1 VDGRVP
7 SNGGVAVL
15 THLVVDD
22 EADAAG
28 AGAMACLA
36 DPVEARILLDFLRSR
51 TMGPA
56 PQEEPADLDDVDAEL
71 MDRLHEMYL
80 EALPTRLQAIAAG
93 ARAGNAPAVV
103 SAAHTLAGTS
113 GQFGHPEVASVCRA
127 IAGDARRGIV
137 AHIRLME
144 LVSLCARVD
153 RGRPTVADQATSR

>member
-80 EALPTRLQAIAAG
+80 EALPIRLQAIAAG
-93 ARAGNAPAVV
+93 ARAGNAHAVV
-103 SAAHTLAGTS
+103 SAAQTLAGTS
-113 GQFGHPEVASVCRA
+113 GQFGHPEVASVCQA
-127 IAGDARRGIV
+127 IAADARRGV
-137 AHIRLME
+137 MAH
-144 LVSLCARVD
+144 ARVVELHQLA
-153 RGRPTVADQATSR
+153 RV

>member
-15 THLVVDD
+15 TPLVVDD

-51 TMGPA
+51 TTGPA
-56 PQEEPADLDDVDAEL
+56 PQEEPADLDDDVDAEL
-71 MDRLHEMYL
+71 MDRLHQMYL
-80 EALPTRLQAIAAG
+80 EALPTRLQTIAAG

-127 IAGDARRGIV
+127 IAADARRGV
-137 AHIRLME
+137 MAH
-144 LVSLCARVD
+144 ARVVELHLLA
-153 RGRPTVADQATSR
+153 RV